1 MKEVHCSRLEHWK
14 EACEEVESCREKPIK
29 SRDFESSKDEN
40 CHHLLIFKTSER
52 ETECGSCLGA
62 VTEMTGM

>member
-1 MKEVHCSRLEHWK
+1 MK
-14 EACEEVESCREKPIK
+14 VESCREKPIK